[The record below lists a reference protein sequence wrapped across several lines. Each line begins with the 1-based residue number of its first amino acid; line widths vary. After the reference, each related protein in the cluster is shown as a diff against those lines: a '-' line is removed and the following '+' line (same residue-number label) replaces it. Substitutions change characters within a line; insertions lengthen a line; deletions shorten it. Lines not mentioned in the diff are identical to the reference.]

1 MATVAV
7 LIPCFNEVVTIGKVV
22 TDFRRELPDALVF
35 VFDNNSTDGSAAA
48 AAAAGA
54 TVVHESRQGKGFVI
68 AAMLEKVEAD
78 VYIMVDGD
86 ATYPAGRVHDLIR
99 PLIAGRADHV
109 VGARRAVN
117 PERAYRPLH
126 PFGNRLVTFLV
137 NRVFR
142 TNLQDVMSG
151 YRAFTR
157 DVARG
162 VPILSRGFDVE
173 TEFTLQS
180 LEKGFRIE
188 ELPVVYVARPKG
200 SQSKLSTFG
209 DGFRVLRRIV
219 VILKDLRPF
228 PFFATLAGVC
238 SLLSVVVG
246 WPPVHDY
253 LLYKYVYHVP
263 LAVLAGFLGL
273 IAIVLLGVGT
283 ILSTINFR
291 FREIHVLGRR
301 DHARSR
307 PAP

>member
-7 LIPCFNEVVTIGKVV
+7 LIPCFNEVVTIGRVV

-35 VFDNNSTDGSAAA
+35 VFDNNSTDGSEAA

-54 TVVHESRQGKGFVI
+54 RVVHESRQGKGFVI

-86 ATYPAGRVHDLIR
+86 ATYPAGRVHDLIQ

-109 VGARRAVN
+109 VGARQAVN

-126 PFGNRLVTFLV
+126 SLGNRLVTYLV
-137 NRVFR
+137 NRVFG

-157 DVARG
+157 EVARG
-162 VPILSRGFDVE
+162 VPVLSRGFDVE

-188 ELPVVYVARPKG
+188 ELPVDYVARPKG

-228 PFFATLAGVC
+228 SFFATLAGVC
-238 SLLSVVVG
+238 SLLSIVVG

-273 IAIVLLGVGT
+273 IAIGLLGVGT

-291 FREIHVLGRR
+291 FREIHALGRR